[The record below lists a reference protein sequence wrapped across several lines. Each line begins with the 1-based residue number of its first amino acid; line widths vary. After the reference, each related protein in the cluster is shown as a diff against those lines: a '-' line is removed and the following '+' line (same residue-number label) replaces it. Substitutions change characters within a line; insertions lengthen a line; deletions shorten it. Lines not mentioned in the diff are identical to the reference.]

1 VTNEQAWRVVQ
12 VAFRG
17 AAELQELIGFLK
29 QNCTGDE
36 YKRYSTG
43 IAAAIDAINV
53 HLLNGV
59 LSDHPQPSGQDRVRS
74 CKVRQVDLRLVAPLA
89 RPAFV
94 EWRDDREFQRTD
106 TVPPELIQ

>member
-1 VTNEQAWRVVQ
+1 MTNEQAWRVVQ

-17 AAELQELIGFLK
+17 AAELQELIGVLK

-59 LSDHPQPSGQDRVRS
+59 LSDHPNLRAKIES
-74 CKVRQVDLRLVAPLA
+74 DLAKFGRL
-89 RPAFV
+89 
-94 EWRDDREFQRTD
+94 T
-106 TVPPELIQ
+106 